1 MGTFGVTTMDG
12 AEGSGTDWGRTG
24 TGCTNKRG
32 TDWEC
37 IGTDCTDCIDEGG
50 GTAGADA
57 VSRGV
62 DVIVEGIVVSLS
74 LVRGPVIISN
84 IELLDG

>member
-50 GTAGADA
+50 GTVGA
-57 VSRGV
+57 